1 MIRDEHIDAAVA
13 QGIITSDQARRL
25 RALAEGATLLREELP
40 ADPDDERF
48 RLIGGFNDVFVTIGV
63 GLLVAALFALASV
76 LEFPIGFTALAMIA
90 AWALSEVFSRRMRLA
105 LPSIALAV
113 MFAGA
118 GSFLGV
124 YIGEI
129 LGGLSD
135 GLTSLWG
142 GRVKLETASVVFAGA
157 GAAVAA
163 ILHERRF
170 RVPVDWAI
178 AALGLTYAVAHAV
191 ALVLPNHNTA
201 LLFALLGAC
210 IFLVALRVD
219 ASDRERLTRR
229 SDIAFW
235 LHLVAAPMVVHGGL
249 QLLVGN
255 SDGMGTGQALAVL
268 VVFVLLGLVAII
280 IDRRALLVSGL
291 TYAGVALGYLIS
303 QGVAR
308 DMGLSLTLLGLAI
321 VVLGLSAGWR
331 SLRRAILPLLPL
343 GSLRNSIP
351 PAA

>member
-25 RALAEGATLLREELP
+25 RALAEGPTLLREELT

-76 LEFPIGFTALAMIA
+76 LEFRIGFAALAMIA

-124 YIGEI
+124 YAGQI
-129 LGGLSD
+129 LAGLSD
-135 GLTSLWG
+135 DVLG
-142 GRVKLETASVVFAGA
+142 TAFPIFAGI

-163 ILHERRF
+163 FVHVRRF
-170 RVPVDWAI
+170 HVPVDWAI
-178 AALGLTYAVAHAV
+178 VALGLSYAGAHAILL
-191 ALVLPNHNTA
+191 AAPGFSPA
-201 LLFALLGAC
+201 LLYSLIGALIFAAA
-210 IFLVALRVD
+210 IRVD

-235 LHLVAAPMVVHGGL
+235 LHLVAAPMVVHRGL